1 MCSLA
6 VHLLSTCCPLAVHQL
21 STCCSLA
28 VRSECHYFDNNHKK
42 LTNEQ
47 IYEIKAVNTSAK
59 ELLNI
64 VGNSITNKDFFNEAI
79 ETRFQSFKSQM
90 NSFKASQAERLV
102 AGNSSSF
109 QNLLYLSHFDYCER
123 LVLNSMKLAT
133 AMKKFFVS

>member
-1 MCSLA
+1 MPASRRGCDALIATFWSRILIVPKYNSIVPA
-6 VHLLSTCCPLAVHQL
+6 T
-21 STCCSLA
+21 TT
-28 VRSECHYFDNNHKK
+28 VR
-42 LTNEQ
+42 L
-47 IYEIKAVNTSAK
+47 NTADKK

-64 VGNSITNKDFFNEAI
+64 VGNSITHKDFFNEAI